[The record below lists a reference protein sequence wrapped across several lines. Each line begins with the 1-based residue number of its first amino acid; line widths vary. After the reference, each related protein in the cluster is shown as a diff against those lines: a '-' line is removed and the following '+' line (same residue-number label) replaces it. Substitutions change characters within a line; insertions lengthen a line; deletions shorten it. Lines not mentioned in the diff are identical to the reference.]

1 MRSFGLIEKHEYEH
15 HWILASEKPYEPVY
29 KFYSPARSCMQNQPA
44 TFSHTAPVAARN
56 APVWAHPRRVG
67 AVPIQSNTALNFPLS
82 GYFSLMQHLPIRDH
96 AIFTLLLLFRQ
107 QRRTDDPG
115 AVTQRSLL
123 QARSAGKRN
132 NHHTVFPA
140 HSVTIGTGT
149 EIPQVQRRNKRC
161 RNLLV

>member
-1 MRSFGLIEKHEYEH
+1 MRSFCLIDKSRYQYHRVPTQ
-15 HWILASEKPYEPVY
+15 EKPNEPVY
-29 KFYSPARSCMQNQPA
+29 KFYSPARSCTQANSTPS
-44 TFSHTAPVAARN
+44 SHTAPVAARN
-56 APVWAHPRRVG
+56 APVWGSSQPIG
-67 AVPIQSNTALNFPLS
+67 AVAVQSNTALNFPLS